1 MKRYEAIIQSKTAPN
16 TSSLWL
22 HDRKLK
28 YFDGG
33 WQDIEGAY
41 DKTENK
47 ELKNITGLLVGNPE
61 ILEEY
66 KSFLEFIKYMYGTQ
80 SPNPLLNGLS
90 SIDIG
95 GYIGIQFD
103 DMFRTTFFPS
113 LWDKF
118 IFIVDDSSQK
128 SRDHNIEVTRLIGGF
143 DNPTSLIGGY
153 GPRDGMYR
161 AVPVYVYGAYFM
173 MIPAIWENNC
183 LFVQWGSKF
192 QIYNVDINEGSDSFG
207 RVTLLKE
214 VNLSLLPTYINLELG
229 NSSEVMSYNLEQLR
243 KVSGTQFFVHADY
256 GIGVGSWLPAHG
268 GETTIQT
275 AGGDRVHYIIT
286 PEGECKKQED
296 RFEHSELFFNLGEID
311 VSSLPTTV
319 TIRNSV
325 DMNKFRKATSLAFE
339 ANNNGAFI
347 DDVSMNQVSVNSLLQ
362 QRIYTSPDIICSD
375 DQNWNYIKATAS
387 TYSDRIEVYIETL

>member
-22 HDRKLK
+22 HDRKFK

-47 ELKNITGLLVGNPE
+47 ELENIAGLLLGEPE
-61 ILEEY
+61 ILEED
-66 KSFLEFIKYMYGTQ
+66 KLLLEDMKYMYGTQ
-80 SPNPLLNGLS
+80 SPIPRSILDGLPS
-90 SIDIG
+90 DTIG
-95 GYIGIQFD
+95 GYIGIQLD
-103 DMFRTTFFPS
+103 DMFRTAVFPS

-118 IFIVDDSSQK
+118 IFIVDDNSQE
-128 SRDHNIEVTRLIGGF
+128 SRDHNIEVTCLIGRY
-143 DNPTSLIGGY
+143 D
-153 GPRDGMYR
+153 PRDGMYYT
-161 AVPVYVYGAYFM
+161 VPVYVYGAYFR

-183 LFVQWGSKF
+183 LFVQRGSKF

-214 VNLSLLPTYINLELG
+214 VNLSLLPTYINLGLG

-256 GIGVGSWLPAHG
+256 GIGVGSWLPAYG

-362 QRIYTSPDIICSD
+362 QRIYTSPGIICSD

>member
-47 ELKNITGLLVGNPE
+47 ELENITGLLVGKPE

-66 KSFLEFIKYMYGTQ
+66 ESILEEIKHMYSTQ
-80 SPNPLLNGLS
+80 SPIPMLNGLPS
-90 SIDIG
+90 DTIG
-95 GYIGIQFD
+95 GYIGIQLD
-103 DMFRTTFFPS
+103 DIVRTAVFPS

-118 IFIVDDSSQK
+118 IFIVDDNSQE
-128 SRDHNIEVTRLIGGF
+128 SRDHNIEVTRLIGR
-143 DNPTSLIGGY
+143 Y
-153 GPRDGMYR
+153 GPRDGMYYT
-161 AVPVYVYGAYFM
+161 VPVYVYSAYFR
-173 MIPAIWENNC
+173 MIPAIWENHC

-229 NSSEVMSYNLEQLR
+229 NSSEVMSYNLEQLY

-256 GIGVGSWLPAHG
+256 GIGVGSWLPAYG